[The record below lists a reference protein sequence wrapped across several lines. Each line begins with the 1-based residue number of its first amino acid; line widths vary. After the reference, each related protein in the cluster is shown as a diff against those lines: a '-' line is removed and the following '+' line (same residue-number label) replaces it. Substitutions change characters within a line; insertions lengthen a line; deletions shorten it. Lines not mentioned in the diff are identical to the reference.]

1 MQSLKITFWKWK
13 HTAKNEMTL
22 SSKFHAK
29 IVWHK
34 TSPATK
40 FVPKDSPSQ
49 HACASIHNCH
59 LTQLYFPAQKSNH
72 YVLDRILP
80 LPRSSEHGSRKGN
93 NRRLCVCVCVCVM
106 CCVCVCVCVCVCACV
121 RACMHA
127 CMHVCLRARMW
138 TGGQNLECWKI
149 FKVVSDYNFFL
160 PVAGSTG
167 R

>member
-1 MQSLKITFWKWK
+1 
-13 HTAKNEMTL
+13 MTL

-93 NRRLCVCVCVCVM
+93 NRRLCVCVCVVCCV
-106 CCVCVCVCVCVCACV
+106 VCVCVCVCVRACV
-121 RACMHA
+121 HA
-127 CMHVCLRARMW
+127 CVHACVPACAHVNWGTEFRM
-138 TGGQNLECWKI
+138 LENI
-149 FKVVSDYNFFL
+149 
-160 PVAGSTG
+160 
-167 R
+167 